1 MVGLLAGSIAGS
13 ILLLFYFLKLRRRPV
28 RVSSTL
34 LWERAVRDLQV
45 NAPFRWLRTSWL
57 LLLQMLALAAFA
69 LALARPAID
78 AQQSQADRVVLLI
91 DNSASMSAPSGADD
105 DTDTTR
111 LDEAKER
118 ALELIDRLDKT
129 IAGSS
134 GKVEITV
141 VSFAASPT
149 VRTGFTSARNVLIH
163 GVKSIEPTDQ
173 PADLPAALKLSQA
186 LVMQGQSDDNRSTR
200 LVLIGDGAYRKSA
213 ASVGTGGAEFR
224 FIRVGPAPQALRDNL
239 GIVAMSARRDL
250 DDPSL
255 VRIFA
260 RVINAG
266 ADQISTPITLRIDD
280 ESIESRR
287 VVVPGRDT
295 KGAGEAVVT
304 MEFTDAP
311 TGKPKIVSLVVPR
324 ADDLQADNVAAIRLA
339 SAIPP
344 RVLIVTWDT
353 QNEARRLTRE
363 LLVGAVRAI
372 GSTIVDTIDINTYGQ
387 LSKTPDGLKN
397 YDLVIYDGVGIS
409 WLPPVPTIR
418 FGSRFTPST
427 TIQTK
432 DGKTIVVPGITGIG
446 MNIGPL
452 RFASWRRSH
461 PILRQV
467 NLDNVFV
474 SSMTRSAAYRS
485 PADGVEVEKLAT
497 GTNGRPLI
505 SLVRD
510 HGVKRLIVGFE
521 LMNSNWPTQVSFVVF
536 MTNAVEQL
544 TGLIGETTSVAHTTT
559 EPIVVRVE
567 PGVTAVRTDGP
578 LTLEKKVEPGSMTV
592 NLGVLDRVGLYRIEG
607 ALRSDR
613 LEPINLFDAGESAI
627 ETSDG
632 VHIAGQTA
640 SAGSLDSAAPIEIWS
655 WFVLAGLLFL
665 TAEWLLYA
673 WRMRV

>member
-1 MVGLLAGSIAGS
+1 
-13 ILLLFYFLKLRRRPV
+13 
-28 RVSSTL
+28 
-34 LWERAVRDLQV
+34 
-45 NAPFRWLRTSWL
+45 
-57 LLLQMLALAAFA
+57 MLALAAFA
-69 LALARPAID
+69 LALARPAIE

-105 DTDTTR
+105 DTETTR

-118 ALELIDRLDKT
+118 ALEIIDRLDKT

-149 VRTGFTSARNVLIH
+149 VRTGFTSARNVLVH
-163 GVKSIEPTDQ
+163 AVNSIEPTDQ

-186 LVMQGQSDDNRSTR
+186 LVMQGQSEDNRSTR

-224 FIRVGPAPQALRDNL
+224 FIRVGPEPQALRDNL

-260 RVINAG
+260 RVANAG

-280 ESIESRR
+280 EPIESRR
-287 VVVPGRDT
+287 VVVPGRNEE
-295 KGAGEAVVT
+295 GAGEAVVT

-311 TGKPKIVSLVVPR
+311 TGNPKIVSLVVPR
-324 ADDLQADNVAAIRLA
+324 ADDLEADNVAAIRLA

-344 RVLIVTWDT
+344 RVLIVTWNTRDK
-353 QNEARRLTRE
+353 ARRLTRD

-372 GSTIVDTIDINTYGQ
+372 GSTIVDTIDTLEYARLG
-387 LSKTPDGLKN
+387 KTPGALNN

-418 FGSRFTPST
+418 FGSRFTPPT

-432 DGKTIVVPGITGIG
+432 DGKTIVVPPIIG
-446 MNIGPL
+446 LEMNVGPL

-467 NLDNVFV
+467 NLDNVFI
-474 SSMTRSAAYRS
+474 SSMGYSAASR
-485 PADGVEVEKLAT
+485 ATTVGVEVEKLAT
-497 GTNGRPLI
+497 GTGGSPLI
-505 SLVRD
+505 SLVSD

-536 MTNAVEQL
+536 MTNSIEQL

-567 PGVTAVRTDGP
+567 PGVTAVRIDG
-578 LTLEKKVEPGSMTV
+578 LLSLEKEVEPGATTV
-592 NLGVLDRVGLYRIEG
+592 NLGVLDRVGLYHIEG

-613 LEPINLFDAGESAI
+613 LEPINLFDADESAI

-640 SAGSLDSAAPIEIWS
+640 PAGSLDSAAPIEIWS

-665 TAEWLLYA
+665 TVEWLLYA